1 MRPSL
6 LGKLEGRA
14 PLAGIGMSLVGS
26 LEDLGLG
33 DILQIVSLS
42 RKSGLLV
49 LRSDVGEGRIVL
61 HDGQV
66 RAAFVKGEPED
77 LQALLVGG
85 GFVAAEAFEAAR
97 ERARASGLGLDATL
111 ESDAGIAAERVDSLR
126 REHVERAVL
135 RMFTWRAGQFSF
147 EVRDELE
154 ARDLELSL
162 PTGINA
168 QYLTMEASRLR
179 DEKGDPSSAPAR
191 ARVLAEAALEAE
203 PEETD
208 EDPVFSGEEPN
219 GEGRGQ
225 PPAHGSPPPA
235 PLDAVREALA
245 IATALR
251 VERAASEGPPGL
263 PLATPP
269 AGAAAASL
277 VVIDPDLQA
286 LEWVK
291 SVLAGRFERIHIFQR
306 SDAGVA
312 RIRQYLGR
320 AERPLVLLSTRAG
333 GDPLSGA
340 ADAAELVRRLKLLA
354 PQMTILWL
362 KDRGAE
368 PPIGGEMADG
378 MVARPPVRR
387 LTNRAGWAELEAE
400 AASLRSQL
408 APWTHPPSGPAAAPR
423 PADAKL
429 AGASL
434 QRLKQVSARLRDP
447 ATRGDVLSIVIEF
460 AAEIFS
466 RVAMFMLRDDVI
478 VGIAQSGLARAGGP
492 GNDELRRLRMPAKD
506 SAWLRAAIA
515 GGDAVQ
521 AAPSDAGDRRL
532 VAMLG
537 SGVPKEAYVAPIH
550 SGGRVAALLYADDLP
565 EGRPLGDTTALTIVL
580 HEAGLALDRA
590 LRERAQAEAN

>member
-1 MRPSL
+1 
-6 LGKLEGRA
+6 
-14 PLAGIGMSLVGS
+14 MSLVGS

-49 LRSDVGEGRIVL
+49 LRSDAGEGRIIL

-66 RAAFVKGEPED
+66 RGAFVKGDPED

-85 GFVAAEAFEAAR
+85 GFVAAADFEAAR
-97 ERARASGLGLDATL
+97 ERASARGVKLEETL
-111 ESDAGIAAERVDSLR
+111 ESEAGLGAERVDSLR

-179 DEKGDPSSAPAR
+179 DEKGNPAPASRPDR
-191 ARVLAEAALEAE
+191 ASAEARED
-203 PEETD
+203 ETD
-208 EDPVFSGEEPN
+208 APDEEPVFSGEEPS
-219 GEGRGQ
+219 GEVRSL
-225 PPAHGSPPPA
+225 PTSARIEPAI
-235 PLDAVREALA
+235 PLDAAREALA
-245 IATALR
+245 IAAAR
-251 VERAASEGPPGL
+251 HVEHAASQPLAESL
-263 PLATPP
+263 AESSLATPP
-269 AGAAAASL
+269 ASL
-277 VVIDPDLQA
+277 IVIDPDLQA

-291 SVLAGRFERIHIFQR
+291 SALADRFERIHIFQR
-306 SDAGVA
+306 PDAGVG

-320 AERPLVLLSTRAG
+320 AERPLVLLSTRSG

-340 ADAAELVRRLKLLA
+340 ADAAELVSRLKALA

-368 PPIGGEMADG
+368 TPVAGGMADG
-378 MVARPPVRR
+378 VVARPPVRR
-387 LTNRAGWAELEAE
+387 LTNRSGWAELEAE
-400 AASLRSQL
+400 AASLRMQL
-408 APWTHPPSGPAAAPR
+408 MPWTSPASRAAATPAAPSPHNKR
-423 PADAKL
+423 RS
-429 AGASL
+429 GASL
-434 QRLKQVSARLRDP
+434 RRLKQVCARLRDP
-447 ATRGDVLSIVIEF
+447 DAKGDVLSLVIEF

-478 VGIAQSGLARAGGP
+478 IGIAQSGLARAGGP
-492 GNDELRRLRMPAKD
+492 GDDELRRLRMPAND
-506 SAWLRAAIA
+506 SAWLRGAIA
-515 GGDAVQ
+515 AGDAVQ

-565 EGRPLGDTTALTIVL
+565 ESRPLGDTAALAVVL
-580 HEAGLALDRA
+580 REAGLALDRA
-590 LRERAQAEAN
+590 LRERSQA

>member
-1 MRPSL
+1 
-6 LGKLEGRA
+6 
-14 PLAGIGMSLVGS
+14 
-26 LEDLGLG
+26 
-33 DILQIVSLS
+33 
-42 RKSGLLV
+42 
-49 LRSDVGEGRIVL
+49 
-61 HDGQV
+61 
-66 RAAFVKGEPED
+66 VKGEPED

-85 GFVAAEAFEAAR
+85 GFVAAAAFEAAR
-97 ERARASGLGLDATL
+97 ERARESGLTLDETL

-135 RMFTWRAGQFSF
+135 RMFSWRAGQFSF

-179 DEKGDPSSAPAR
+179 DEKGNGSPTPPR
-191 ARVLAEAALEAE
+191 ARVVADEARHDE
-203 PEETD
+203 PDEE
-208 EDPVFSGEEPN
+208 PVFSGEDPN
-219 GEGRGQ
+219 GAERSR
-225 PPAHGSPPPA
+225 PSAVPVSPPA
-235 PLDAVREALA
+235 PLASAREALA
-245 IATALR
+245 LATALR
-251 VERAASEGPPGL
+251 VEGAASEGPSGP

-269 AGAAAASL
+269 AGAGAASL
-277 VVIDPDLQA
+277 IVIDPDLQA

-291 SVLAGRFERIHIFQR
+291 SVLAGRFARIHIFQR

-354 PQMTILWL
+354 PQMAILWL

-368 PPIGGEMADG
+368 PPIGGETADG
-378 MVARPPVRR
+378 VVARPPVRR

-400 AASLRSQL
+400 AASLRMQL
-408 APWTHPPSGPAAAPR
+408 APWTHPAASPVQPPAAPQ
-423 PADAKL
+423 PAGSRRS
-429 AGASL
+429 GASM
-434 QRLKQVSARLRDP
+434 QRLKEVSARLRDP
-447 ATRGDVLSIVIEF
+447 ATRGDVLSLVIEF
-460 AAEIFS
+460 AAAIFS
-466 RVAMFMLRDDVI
+466 RVAMFMLRDDII

-492 GNDELRRLRMPAKD
+492 GDDELRRLRMPASD

-521 AAPSDAGDRRL
+521 GAPSDAGDRRL

-537 SGVPKEAYVAPIH
+537 TGTPKQAYIAPIH

-565 EGRPLGDTTALTIVL
+565 EGRPPGDTTALAIVL

-590 LRERAQAEAN
+590 LLERALAEAN